1 MPNSIKDN
9 MYIGYIILGT
19 FFLFGFGAL
28 FCKNKRYFYGNKK
41 DENNE
46 EENQTL
52 LNKSRRQRI
61 NDISRLNDIE
71 IAISNDYPS
80 QDLNDISS
88 ENISEIKNNEGES
101 IEKKS
106 EEISININECSI
118 DSSNEEKSNIKKE
131 FDWLIV

>member
-9 MYIGYIILGT
+9 MFIGYIILGA
-19 FFLFGFGAL
+19 FGISGLAL
-28 FCKNKRYFYGNKK
+28 LYYKNKDYFYKNKK
-41 DENNE
+41 QESSE

-61 NDISRLNDIE
+61 NDISRFNDIE
-71 IAISNDYPS
+71 IAISNDYSS
-80 QDLNDISS
+80 QDLNDISK
-88 ENISEIKNNEGES
+88 ENISERKNNRCES

-106 EEISININECSI
+106 EEVSININECSS
-118 DSSNEEKSNIKKE
+118 DSSNEAESNIKKE

>member
-19 FFLFGFGAL
+19 FCLFGFGAL
-28 FCKNKRYFYGNKK
+28 ICKNKRYFYGDKK
-41 DENNE
+41 EESDE

-71 IAISNDYPS
+71 IAISNDYSS
-80 QDLNDISS
+80 QDLNDISRD
-88 ENISEIKNNEGES
+88 NISEKKDNDCES
-101 IEKKS
+101 VEKKS
-106 EEISININECSI
+106 EDISVNINECTSPP
-118 DSSNEEKSNIKKE
+118 SNEEEYNIKKE